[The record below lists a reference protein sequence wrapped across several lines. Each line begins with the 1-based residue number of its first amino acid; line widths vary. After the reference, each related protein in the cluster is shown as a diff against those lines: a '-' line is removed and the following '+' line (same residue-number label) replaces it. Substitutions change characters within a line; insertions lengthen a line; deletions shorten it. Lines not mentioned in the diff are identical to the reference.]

1 MPDDLIKKSIRLP
14 ADLDE
19 YVNSQK
25 GTTWTDKLCRILEDY
40 RSGDETRAVYMADY
54 EKRMA
59 ANRKKIQ
66 EIICTVPLKTLTPC
80 PSRNPGV
87 CLSSG
92 TWNTGTAALVVR
104 ICRESRFTDPL
115 PRHFPARG
123 TGAALAA
130 VSLRP
135 HGSDNGSRDES
146 LVASGARPAPRRGT
160 RTAADPEQK
169 GMLMFIK
176 VEQVICGEIERW
188 IFIDPRTIH
197 VEADR
202 SVSDLSRIVYFM
214 YARSKS
220 EGKVIV
226 RTSSDAAELL
236 DLRDTY
242 WKQVEKHK

>member
-1 MPDDLIKKSIRLP
+1 MPRKPLYRP
-14 ADLDE
+14 APP
-19 YVNSQK
+19 
-25 GTTWTDKLCRILEDY
+25 T
-40 RSGDETRAVYMADY
+40 
-54 EKRMA
+54 
-59 ANRKKIQ
+59 
-66 EIICTVPLKTLTPC
+66 
-80 PSRNPGV
+80 
-87 CLSSG
+87 
-92 TWNTGTAALVVR
+92 
-104 ICRESRFTDPL
+104 L
-115 PRHFPARG
+115 PRQG

-130 VSLRP
+130 VPLRP

-146 LVASGARPAPRRGT
+146 LVASGAKPVPRRGT
-160 RTAADPEQK
+160 WTAVDPEQK

-176 VEQVICGEIERW
+176 VEQVVCGEMERW

-202 SVSDLSRIVYFM
+202 SVSDPSRIVYFM

-226 RTSSDAAELL
+226 RTSLDASELL

>member
-1 MPDDLIKKSIRLP
+1 MLLFPCALTAVITGQGTSPLSP
-14 ADLDE
+14 A
-19 YVNSQK
+19 
-25 GTTWTDKLCRILEDY
+25 GR
-40 RSGDETRAVYMADY
+40 
-54 EKRMA
+54 
-59 ANRKKIQ
+59 
-66 EIICTVPLKTLTPC
+66 
-80 PSRNPGV
+80 
-87 CLSSG
+87 
-92 TWNTGTAALVVR
+92 
-104 ICRESRFTDPL
+104 DP
-115 PRHFPARG
+115 P
-123 TGAALAA
+123 
-130 VSLRP
+130 
-135 HGSDNGSRDES
+135 
-146 LVASGARPAPRRGT
+146 PRRGT

-176 VEQVICGEIERW
+176 VEQVICREIERW

-202 SVSDLSRIVYFM
+202 SVSDPSRIVYFM

>member
-1 MPDDLIKKSIRLP
+1 M
-14 ADLDE
+14 
-19 YVNSQK
+19 
-25 GTTWTDKLCRILEDY
+25 
-40 RSGDETRAVYMADY
+40 
-54 EKRMA
+54 
-59 ANRKKIQ
+59 
-66 EIICTVPLKTLTPC
+66 PLKTLTPC

-92 TWNTGTAALVVR
+92 TWNTGTAALAVR

-202 SVSDLSRIVYFM
+202 SVSYPSRIVYFM

>member
-1 MPDDLIKKSIRLP
+1 M
-14 ADLDE
+14 
-19 YVNSQK
+19 
-25 GTTWTDKLCRILEDY
+25 
-40 RSGDETRAVYMADY
+40 
-54 EKRMA
+54 
-59 ANRKKIQ
+59 
-66 EIICTVPLKTLTPC
+66 PLKTLTPC
-80 PSRNPGV
+80 PSRNPGA

-92 TWNTGTAALVVR
+92 TWNTGTAALAVR

-115 PRHFPARG
+115 SRHFPARG

-188 IFIDPRTIH
+188 IFIDSRTIH

-202 SVSDLSRIVYFM
+202 SVFDPSRIVYFM

-226 RTSSDAAELL
+226 RTSSDASELL